1 MLVSIG
7 LPVFNG
13 ADRMGDAVRSVLEQD
28 HADIELVISDNA
40 STDHTEEY
48 CRELA
53 RADSRVVYHRQPG
66 NVGVVGNFEAVLR
79 LSRGTFFRWMGD
91 DDLLEPHCVSR
102 SLEVFAEDER
112 LILVTSQTRYTGPDG
127 QAMTPPTYR
136 GTGLLSD
143 DPVDRFTEMM
153 VVHTQEH
160 MLLDPLYAMMRREAV
175 ARVPRPVMLRED
187 EVYAVMLAL
196 AGPWGHVPEV
206 LAHRGLR
213 LRRLPQV
220 ARTLGVPQ
228 WTVHFATTLQFAAVV
243 RHLRTLDLTPEQRRR
258 AWGVVARMYARRQHQ
273 TLSHRT
279 RKAARLALAT
289 VRR

>member
-7 LPVFNG
+7 LPVRNG
-13 ADRMGDAVRSVLEQD
+13 ADRMGDAVQSALKQD

-53 RADSRVVYHRQPG
+53 RADSRVVYHRQPV
-66 NVGVVGNFEAVLR
+66 NVGVVGNFDAVLR
-79 LSRGTFFRWMGD
+79 LSRGTYFRWMGD
-91 DDLLEPHCVSR
+91 DDLLEPNCVSR

-112 LILVTSQTRYTGPDG
+112 LVLVTSETMYTGPDG
-127 QAMTPPTYR
+127 AVMKPPTYR
-136 GTGLLSD
+136 GTRLLSD
-143 DPVDRFTEMM
+143 DPIDRFTEMM

-160 MLLDPLYAMMRREAV
+160 MLLDPLYGLMRREAV

-187 EVYAVMLAL
+187 EVFAVMLAL
-196 AGPWGHVPEV
+196 AGPWGHVPEI

-213 LRRLPQV
+213 FRRLPEI
-220 ARTLGVPQ
+220 ARALGVPE

-258 AWGVVARMYARRQHQ
+258 AWEVVARTYARRQRQ

-279 RKAARLALAT
+279 RKAARLALAAL
-289 VRR
+289 RR